1 VGLKLASVTAYM
13 YTVVP
18 SINQERGLKG
28 KFKDDVEWLKGK
40 VNIDILNKKNYFI
53 YFLIKFSF

>member
-1 VGLKLASVTAYM
+1 VGLKLASATAYM

-28 KFKDDVEWLKGK
+28 KFKDDVEWVKGK
-40 VNIDILNKKNYFI
+40 VNIDILNKKIILFI
-53 YFLIKFSF
+53 F